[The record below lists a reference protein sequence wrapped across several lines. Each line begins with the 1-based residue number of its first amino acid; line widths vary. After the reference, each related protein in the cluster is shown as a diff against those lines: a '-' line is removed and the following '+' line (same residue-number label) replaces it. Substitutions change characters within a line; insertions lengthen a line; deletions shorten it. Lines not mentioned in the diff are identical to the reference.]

1 MAERANIE
9 VPVVDP
15 RNAEVGKVT
24 LPAAF
29 SEQVRDGLLFEQ
41 VLSQRAS
48 KRSGTAATKT
58 RAEVRGGGKKPWK
71 QKGLGRARQGST
83 RSPQWKGGGVVF
95 GPKPRSYAQRTPRK
109 MRRLAL
115 ASALSSRAAEGEVR
129 VVDSFAW
136 DKPHTRSAVDMLKN
150 MGVTGKVLFVLG
162 RADRI
167 AERSV
172 GNLPSAIVLP
182 VDQLN
187 AYDVLWAETI
197 VFTGDTVAGVGAG
210 KFAVAP
216 DDFVIEDDAKNEGG
230 EA

>member
-1 MAERANIE
+1 MANTPKARVYDSSGRQTGEMTLDAAVFGIE
-9 VPVVDP
+9 PNVSVMHQVVTA
-15 RNAEVGKVT
+15 R
-24 LPAAF
+24 LAA
-29 SEQVRDGLLFEQ
+29 Q
-41 VLSQRAS
+41 
-48 KRSGTAATKT
+48 RSGTSSTKT
-58 RAEVRGGGKKPWK
+58 RGEVSGGGKKPWK
-71 QKGLGRARQGST
+71 QKGLGRARQGSI

-115 ASALSSRAAEGEVR
+115 ASALSARAAEGEVR
-129 VVDSFAW
+129 VVDSFSW
-136 DKPHTRSAVDMLKN
+136 EKPHTRSAVDMLKG

-197 VFTGDTVAGVGAG
+197 VFTSATVAGVGAG
-210 KFAVAP
+210 KFAVAA
-216 DDFVIEDDAKNEGG
+216 DDFVIEDEASTSEGG
-230 EA
+230 AA